1 MMANR
6 HVLDALLASHV
17 IPEIQ
22 QEILLAQQECTHL
35 KVNLLAN
42 LALQALC
49 ALAQWDLEYLSALM
63 ELSHKWDQLSVLTA
77 LRAFSVHLKIK
88 Q

>member
-1 MMANR
+1 
-6 HVLDALLASHV
+6 
-17 IPEIQ
+17 
-22 QEILLAQQECTHL
+22 
-35 KVNLLAN
+35 VNLLVN
-42 LALQALC
+42 PVLQALC

-88 Q
+88 RLLRDAHQALTPLEIKDTVMNAQSIMSVPTETS